1 MTMRMIC
8 TVTITRMRMSKPGAW
23 RRAIL
28 ATSLKRNKLAVVGL
42 AIALGILPAG
52 MAFRGT
58 MAAAQQHGPV
68 QRLVEG
74 KVETKDGA
82 GVKGAI
88 VYLKDTRTL
97 AIKSF
102 IADDAGSFRFG
113 QLSTSTD
120 YEIWAELNGK
130 KSKTKSISSF
140 DNKNYFNFTLLI
152 G

>member
-1 MTMRMIC
+1 
-8 TVTITRMRMSKPGAW
+8 MSKPGAW
-23 RRAIL
+23 RRAVRPL
-28 ATSLKRNKLAVVGL
+28 NLKRNKLAAACLVL
-42 AIALGILPAG
+42 TLGVFPAG
-52 MAFRGT
+52 VALHGT
-58 MAAAQQHGPV
+58 TAAGQQHGPT

-74 KVETKDGA
+74 KVETKEGA

-130 KSKTKSISSF
+130 RSKTKSISSF